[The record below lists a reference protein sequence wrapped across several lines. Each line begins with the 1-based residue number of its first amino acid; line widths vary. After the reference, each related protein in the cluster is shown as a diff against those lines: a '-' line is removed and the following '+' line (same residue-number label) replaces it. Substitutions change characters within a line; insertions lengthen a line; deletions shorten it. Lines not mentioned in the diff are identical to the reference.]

1 MALRSEARVDVS
13 LEAWTDPEGA
23 AAPAGGAPDPLA
35 PGVLF
40 APALRAD
47 TTRKVNKPNVV
58 WQLTGAWA
66 HEGKTATGTAAVY
79 YGLEPDGTPH
89 EGLVN
94 PMVFADGFNFGES
107 NLDDLYAHLNAPY
120 GAEGRRLLGQLQ
132 AAGVDIVLLGFKERH
147 TYIQANAGVAVSAIR
162 KAIADRQPGG
172 APLIVGGV
180 SMGGLITRYALAR
193 MENEGEEHETGT
205 YLSYDSP
212 HNGAWIPVALQQLAY
227 FFESVPDPSGN
238 PKQAELIRSPAAQQ
252 LLWAWVENARDSGAV
267 ATWSKLRRDFLQDLK
282 DVGWFPSK
290 PGMRRIG
297 VANGTGDTIGGPVQP
312 DEEVFDWTRPGLA
325 RAVLRTQPA
334 FGQMQEVVRMSAVLL
349 GYRTSR
355 TSEIPPLDGAPG
367 GTLASY
373 GMLADALGATIDERH
388 RSGCFVP
395 SVSAVALKYDPVTWD
410 VDLKTDL
417 NNLPAGRSDLD
428 AFCCDTT
435 NSEHSLVTE
444 TLAEWILAA
453 LTD

>member
-172 APLIVGGV
+172 AP
-180 SMGGLITRYALAR
+180 
-193 MENEGEEHETGT
+193 
-205 YLSYDSP
+205 
-212 HNGAWIPVALQQLAY
+212 
-227 FFESVPDPSGN
+227 
-238 PKQAELIRSPAAQQ
+238 
-252 LLWAWVENARDSGAV
+252 
-267 ATWSKLRRDFLQDLK
+267 
-282 DVGWFPSK
+282 
-290 PGMRRIG
+290 
-297 VANGTGDTIGGPVQP
+297 
-312 DEEVFDWTRPGLA
+312 
-325 RAVLRTQPA
+325 
-334 FGQMQEVVRMSAVLL
+334 
-349 GYRTSR
+349 
-355 TSEIPPLDGAPG
+355 
-367 GTLASY
+367 
-373 GMLADALGATIDERH
+373 
-388 RSGCFVP
+388 
-395 SVSAVALKYDPVTWD
+395 
-410 VDLKTDL
+410 
-417 NNLPAGRSDLD
+417 
-428 AFCCDTT
+428 
-435 NSEHSLVTE
+435 
-444 TLAEWILAA
+444 
-453 LTD
+453 